1 MANVSTDDVSA
12 VSADEASPLAALIR
26 TRRRWGPLF
35 EALIRNT
42 GMGIYAVD
50 PGGQYV
56 IFNPECE
63 RLTGFTER
71 QMTSAVPSRTPS
83 PFQVQAP
90 VPPTEDRPAID
101 LLRPEPHLFTANAP
115 ASIRQVQLPTAN
127 GSRRWVEITC
137 VPVGGPEGRT
147 ELVVGFLRDIHEQKL
162 LQSHMARLEKLAALG
177 ELTASIAHE
186 VRNPLAAM
194 KLGLDAELADELV
207 PDSPAVEIAHEV
219 SAEVNRLD
227 RVVSRLLDFA
237 RVKES
242 EFQPI
247 DLQALVERTLGYVR
261 NQAKARRVELKVQNA
276 ADLKPVR
283 CDPDQIQQVLLNVI
297 LNAFHAMKAG
307 GADAVARPLRRM
319 PAAQRRARPRGANST
334 DRYRR
339 GHPRRRTAQ
348 GVRPVLLHPPRRHRA
363 GAVGQ
368 LPDGE
373 PPRRRHRHRER
384 SRPRHH
390 RQHHAARG
398 RPQPPNP
405 RRRLRHRRRS
415 AAGRV
420 REMPLPRNVTFVAR
434 SEVPHGSKDGRSA
447 GKVEADQLDR

>member
-1 MANVSTDDVSA
+1 MSEVSRDKVSA
-12 VSADEASPLAALIR
+12 VSENEASPLAALIR

-50 PGGQYV
+50 AGGQYV

-71 QMTSAVPSRTPS
+71 QMTAAAPTRTAS

-90 VPPTEDRPAID
+90 TPGAEDRSALE
-101 LLRPEPHLFTANAP
+101 LLRPEPHLFKPDAP
-115 ASIRQVQLPTAN
+115 ASVRQVQLPTAN
-127 GSRRWVEITC
+127 GSRRWVEITS

-194 KLGLDAELADELV
+194 KLGLNALADELV

-247 DLQALVERTLGYVR
+247 DLQALMDRTLGYVR
-261 NQAKARRVELKVQNA
+261 NQAKARRVELKVQHA

-307 GADAVARPLRRM
+307 GTLTLSLDRFEGCRLPSGEPG
-319 PAAQRRARPRGANST
+319 PAARIRLTDTGVGIPAAVLHKVFDPFFSTRPGGTGLGLSVSF
-334 DRYRR
+334 
-339 GHPRRRTAQ
+339 Q
-348 GVRPVLLHPPRRHRA
+348 MVSRH
-363 GAVGQ
+363 GG
-368 LPDGE
+368 DIDIE
-373 PPRRRHRHRER
+373 
-384 SRPRHH
+384 
-390 RQHHAARG
+390 
-398 RPQPPNP
+398 
-405 RRRLRHRRRS
+405 
-415 AAGRV
+415 
-420 REMPLPRNVTFVAR
+420 
-434 SEVPHGSKDGRSA
+434 SEVGRGTTVNIMLPEA
-447 GKVEADQLDR
+447 GPSRQARVAGTDTTAVPPITDA